1 MNCSRTGWL
10 WLVLVMGLVAAP
22 VLAREPHQA
31 LQDYVTKKD
40 ASYKWVK
47 RSERQLGGVTVT
59 ELILTSQT
67 WRNIPWK
74 HQLLVLKPKEVQHEK
89 QALLLV
95 SGGDWSAD
103 LEQPPKEGENNLPGE
118 VLILTQAVNQMK
130 SPVAVLNHVPHQ
142 PIFDGMVEDQIIAYT
157 FDQFLKTND
166 PEWPLLLP
174 MVKSAVRAMDAVQE
188 FAKQEWSLNVEG
200 FTVTGA
206 SKRGWT
212 TWLTGAVDPRANA
225 IAPMVIDTLNIDK
238 QMQHQ
243 LATWGEYSVQIE
255 DYTKRGIQGKNQTPE
270 GKALSQIVDPY
281 TYLKDLQEPKLLI
294 MGTNDEYWCLD
305 ALSNY
310 WDDLSGE
317 KRILY
322 VPNKGHDVG
331 DLRRVVGTV
340 SAFHK
345 QACGQLKM
353 PNLRWK
359 LNEAEGKL
367 TLTVDSDQTPK
378 EVSAWISHSD
388 TKDFRKV
395 VWESTAAESHGGSY
409 QHVLDVP
416 TNGYAAMFGEAVFEH
431 NGQAYFLSTNVKIV
445 GNGKPTAAV
454 GGGAGN

>member
-1 MNCSRTGWL
+1 MKRWQTVWL
-10 WLVLVMGLVAAP
+10 SIVLLVLAQALPLA
-22 VLAREPHQA
+22 AREPHQA
-31 LQDYVTKKD
+31 LKDYITKKD

-67 WRNIPWK
+67 WRNVEWK
-74 HQLLVLKPKEVQHEK
+74 HQLLVLRPKQIENEK
-89 QALLLV
+89 QALLLI

-103 LEQPPKEGENNLPGE
+103 LDQPPKEGENSLPGE
-118 VLILTQAVNQMK
+118 ALILAQAVNQMK

-142 PIFDGMVEDQIIAYT
+142 PIFEGMVEDQIIAYT
-157 FDQFLKTND
+157 FDQYLKSSD

-188 FAKQEWSLNVEG
+188 FAKQEWSVGIEG

-212 TWLTGAVDPRANA
+212 TWLTGAVEPRATA
-225 IAPMVIDTLNIDK
+225 IAPMVIDTLNMEK
-238 QMQHQ
+238 QMEHQ
-243 LATWGEYSVQIE
+243 LATWGKYSEQIE
-255 DYTKRGIQGKNQTPE
+255 DYTNRGIQGKNQTPE

-281 TYLKDLQEPKLLI
+281 TYLKELPEPKLLI
-294 MGTNDEYWCLD
+294 MGTNDRYWCLD

-310 WDDLSGE
+310 WNDLPGE

-345 QACGQLKM
+345 QACGQLKL
-353 PNLRWK
+353 PNLTWDLTEK
-359 LNEAEGKL
+359 EGKL
-367 TLTVDSDQTPK
+367 TLTVNSDQTPK

-388 TKDFRKV
+388 TKDFREV
-395 VWESTAAESHGGSY
+395 VWESTPAESHGGSY
-409 QHVLDVP
+409 QHVLGVP
-416 TNGYAAMFGEAVFEH
+416 QAGFAALFGEAVFEH

-445 GNGKPTAAV
+445 GNGKAPAAV
-454 GGGAGN
+454 GGGAN

>member
-1 MNCSRTGWL
+1 MKRLASLSVCVALL
-10 WLVLVMGLVAAP
+10 WSVAAP
-22 VLAREPHQA
+22 LAAREPHQA
-31 LQDYVTKKD
+31 LRDYVTKKD
-40 ASYKWVK
+40 DSYKWVK
-47 RSERQLGGVTVT
+47 RSERQMGGVTVT
-59 ELILTSQT
+59 ELTLTSQT
-67 WRNIPWK
+67 WRGIPWK

-95 SGGDWSAD
+95 SGGDWSAE
-103 LEQPPKEGENNLPGE
+103 LEQPPKEGDKSLPGE
-118 VLILTQAVNQMK
+118 VLVLAQAVNQMK

-142 PIFDGMVEDQIIAYT
+142 PIFEGLVEDQIIAYT
-157 FDQFLKTND
+157 FDQFLKTSD

-174 MVKSAVRAMDAVQE
+174 MVKSAVRAMDAIQE
-188 FAKQEWSLNVEG
+188 FAKQEWSLGVES

-212 TWLTGAVDPRANA
+212 TWLTGAVDKRATA

-255 DYTKRGIQGKNQTPE
+255 DYTKRGIQGQNQTPQ

-281 TYLKDLQEPKLLI
+281 TYLADLEEPKLLV

-310 WDDLSGE
+310 WDDLKGE

-322 VPNKGHDVG
+322 VPNKGHDIN
-331 DLRRVVGTV
+331 DMRRVVGTV

-345 QACGQLKM
+345 QACGQLKL
-353 PNLRWK
+353 PVLTWK
-359 LNEAEGKL
+359 LAEQDGKL
-367 TLTVDSDQTPK
+367 TLTVNSDVAPK

-395 VWESTAAESHGGSY
+395 RWEATPAESAGGAY

-416 TNGYAAMFGEAVFEH
+416 SSGYAAMFGEAVYEH
-431 NGQAYFLSTNVKIV
+431 NGQAYFLSTSVKIV
-445 GNGKPTAAV
+445 GQAPAAAAT
-454 GGGAGN
+454 GGAGK